1 MDQRGS
7 QGNCPGKP
15 PLVFELVLT
24 DLQKRF
30 GPLLAVD
37 GVTLRV
43 AAGELAV
50 LVGPS
55 GCGKTTT
62 LRLIAG
68 LEQATGGS
76 IRIGDRPVDCLAPRN
91 RDVAMVFQSPALYP
105 HLSVLGNMAFGLRMR
120 RVQKH
125 EIQRRVAETAELLGI
140 KDLLERRP
148 AELSGGQQQRVA
160 LGRAL
165 VRRPAVLLLDEP
177 FSSLDVPLRD
187 ELRRELGLWQRKL
200 RITTV
205 HVTHDQQEAMQLG
218 QRIVVLNEGRVQQIG
233 TPMEIYNRPANRFVG
248 HFMGSPRMNFFP
260 ARLVSRSGQLW
271 LDAAELAM
279 RWSETPPILPASENE
294 DQVVLGIRPEHL
306 EIDVPRVDVETAS
319 WRAEVLLVQTF
330 GPETWLELQSA
341 SHRFT
346 ARIPPGQVFRPGD
359 RVDVRTAPS
368 SCHLFDP
375 SDGRRLS

>member
-1 MDQRGS
+1 
-7 QGNCPGKP
+7 
-15 PLVFELVLT
+15 VFELVLT

-37 GVTLRV
+37 GVSLRV

-76 IRIGDRPVDCLAPRN
+76 IRIGDRPVDRLPPRS

-105 HLSVLGNMAFGLRMR
+105 HLSVLGNMAFGLRLR
-120 RVQKH
+120 RVQNH
-125 EIQRRVAETAELLGI
+125 EIQRCVAETAELLGI

-187 ELRRELGLWQRKL
+187 ELRRELGLWQREL

-218 QRIVVLNEGRVQQIG
+218 QRIVVLNEGRIQQIG
-233 TPMEIYNRPANRFVG
+233 SPMEIYNRPANRFVG

-260 ARLVSRSGQLW
+260 ARLVSRGGQLW
-271 LDAAELAM
+271 LDAGELAM
-279 RWSETPPILPASENE
+279 RWSEAPPILPASENE
-294 DQVVLGIRPEHL
+294 NAIRIVSE
-306 EIDVPRVDVETAS
+306 
-319 WRAEVLLVQTF
+319 
-330 GPETWLELQSA
+330 
-341 SHRFT
+341 
-346 ARIPPGQVFRPGD
+346 
-359 RVDVRTAPS
+359 
-368 SCHLFDP
+368 
-375 SDGRRLS
+375 